1 MVPITKQS
9 YRSQGKQKCVLCSF
23 LNMASVT
30 LPEMSSLEGMERIDK
45 IKKNNNKIKKKLEW
59 D

>member
-30 LPEMSSLEGMERIDK
+30 LPEMSPLEGMERIDK
-45 IKKNNNKIKKKLEW
+45 IKKIIIIKLKKS
-59 D
+59 